1 MEDDDESST
10 LSYQKYDNTNNTRI
24 QKFLL
29 DFKNHPLV
37 MLFNLLLTLAC
48 IVIYILTTYKPNLI
62 LRHQF
67 AFFIFNFLS
76 RIYFF
81 LDFIL
86 DICTGIIDFSLK
98 YFSNFLIEI
107 ISLLPY
113 FFSRIFIGME
123 EDLISNSHMIT
134 SSFISIRLFNFLNY
148 SKFIKSDVNREL
160 YNIMTSIFCLLIT
173 SSILINVIENTQT
186 IGNYW
191 LFLERDCNDSY
202 NCNGTNDSF
211 HSSLF
216 FVMTTVAIIGYYST
230 ISSVLGRI
238 IIIVLI
244 ILSVIEIPALS
255 SDLMVQLSSKSVYA
269 RMAYKMLEGV
279 QFILISGNISNGSI
293 VVLLQEYFHPD
304 HGEDEKHALILM
316 PQRPD
321 TNMKSL
327 LQEYPN
333 KLFYFEGDP
342 LKLNDLQRC
351 QFRNA
356 SMIMLLCNKQT
367 DDSAAEDSKTII
379 QAMAIKKHF
388 NMEDENKKKDSS
400 FNGSISNFYLSRT
413 FAYENNDNN
422 GKQTEEIPILDNS
435 NVINSVNSDNDKK
448 INNNNIN
455 DKRND
460 KFKNFNNNKLVNN
473 NNNNKIINNNNNYN
487 NDKKNEKK
495 ESSLIIQLLRPESE
509 HHFALSISKNNNTDQ
524 IVCIDELKL
533 SLLAKSCLCRGI
545 IALISNLIITNN
557 FEEGIEKQ
565 LGNSKWIEEYKHGKD
580 YEIYKIPLEYLR
592 GYKFSVIAE
601 KIYNEKKTIL
611 FGLNI
616 ESKSDNSNLVLLS
629 PMDFIVPVK
638 RDINVFGYL
647 LAKDQ
652 NDADSIT
659 TWEKTQKRI
668 EISNLNNLEFNNKK
682 HLNKNIELEEG
693 EIDMKN
699 NFKNNDI
706 YSTDALSLA
715 KICHITTEHIAKTSV
730 TIDSIDKM
738 LIAKGHIIICGVCQ
752 NLIDFIKPLR
762 SKNLPKRIVPTIVIL
777 SKELPDDKIWN
788 TISFFEQIYL
798 VQGDPMKRSDLKR
811 AGIKSAKR
819 VVILAPGINE
829 ISQFTLNKKLK
840 NLKVN
845 KEDDENN
852 EIKQVIT
859 ARKLTREE
867 EDLLDAKTIF
877 KYNMIS
883 KINKDIFC
891 VIELINPSNVSFLNN
906 KKRKNNDEYLFLKA
920 GLNID
925 ATASFAAGE
934 VYYSSIMDNVITQAY
949 YNPSL
954 LNVLKKLI
962 VGEDQSNIINKNIL
976 KRYSNITSG
985 NLYLIN
991 MPMGIFPKNL
1001 LIYNKV
1007 KFEDVFKIFI
1017 KMKIIVIGIYR
1028 AGEIN
1033 SSNYS
1038 SDNKNSFNNIKDK
1051 KSNDIFYYVVTAPE
1065 DNFEVSSIDRLF
1077 VISPEYPD
1085 IDSLNNLD
1093 INNKEDDYISSDDP
1107 VGNFKVHNKKI
1118 EEKKEIRREIDEEGE
1133 EKLKCFNEELKET
1146 KSLLDDIQSCIYK
1159 VQNDSE
1165 KIIAN
1170 SIKKKLNNIV
1180 NKGK

>member
-1 MEDDDESST
+1 MEDNDDSSI
-10 LSYQKYDNTNNTRI
+10 LNNPKYDNPNNNKV
-24 QKFLL
+24 QKFLIQY
-29 DFKNHPLV
+29 KAHPLAL
-37 MLFNLLLTLAC
+37 LFNLLVTLAC
-48 IVIYILTTYKPNLI
+48 VVVYILTTYLPNLI
-62 LRHQF
+62 LRHDK
-67 AFFIFNFLS
+67 AFFSFNFAS
-76 RIYFF
+76 RVYFF
-81 LDFIL
+81 LDFIA
-86 DICTGIIDFSLK
+86 DILVGIIDFSFK
-98 YFSNFLIEI
+98 YFSTFCIEI
-107 ISLLPY
+107 IGVVPYLLAR
-113 FFSRIFIGME
+113 SKAGME
-123 EDLISNSHMIT
+123 ENLINNAHMIT
-134 SSFISIRLFNFLNY
+134 SSLICLRLFNFLDFG
-148 SKFIKSDVNREL
+148 KFIKSDVNREL
-160 YNIMTSIFCLLIT
+160 YNIMTSIFCLLIS
-173 SSILINVIENTQT
+173 SSILINVVESTQT

-191 LFLERDCNDSY
+191 LFVERDCNDSY

-211 HSSLF
+211 HSSFF

-255 SDLMVQLSSKSVYA
+255 SNLMIQLSSKSVYA
-269 RMAYKMLEGV
+269 RTAYKMLEGV

-304 HGEDEKHALILM
+304 HGEDERHALILL
-316 PQRPD
+316 PQGPD
-321 TNMKSL
+321 TGMKSL

-388 NMEDENKKKDSS
+388 NMDDENRKRDTFGS
-400 FNGSISNFYLSRT
+400 FSGTISNFYRT
-413 FAYENNDNN
+413 TRTIALEQQNQKQNDDGGLTN
-422 GKQTEEIPILDNS
+422 LNS
-435 NVINSVNSDNDKK
+435 NSNENSENEKKNSTT
-448 INNNNIN
+448 
-455 DKRND
+455 
-460 KFKNFNNNKLVNN
+460 NN
-473 NNNNKIINNNNNYN
+473 NNNNEKIENN
-487 NDKKNEKK
+487 

-557 FEEGIEKQ
+557 FDESIEKQ
-565 LGNSKWIEEYKHGKD
+565 LGKVKWIEEYKHGKD

-616 ESKSDNSNLVLLS
+616 ENKSDNSNIVLLS
-629 PMDFIVPVK
+629 PMDFIIPVK

-652 NDADSIT
+652 NDADNVT
-659 TWEKTQKRI
+659 AWEKTQKRI
-668 EISNLNNLEFNNKK
+668 EISKINNSELNPMKRRINRGNV
-682 HLNKNIELEEG
+682 ELEDG
-693 EIDMKN
+693 EIEYENSLKN
-699 NFKNNDI
+699 GDI
-706 YSTDALSLA
+706 YSNDALSLA
-715 KICHITTEHIAKTSV
+715 KICYITTEHIAKTSV

-762 SKNLPKRIVPTIVIL
+762 SKCLPKNLVPTIVIL

-798 VQGDPMKRSDLKR
+798 VQGDSMKKSDLKR
-811 AGIKSAKR
+811 AGIRSAKR

-852 EIKQVIT
+852 EENQTIA

-891 VIELINPSNVSFLNN
+891 VIELINPNNVSFLNN
-906 KKRKNNDEYLFLKA
+906 RTRKSNDEYYFIKA

-954 LNVLKKLI
+954 LSVLKKLI
-962 VGEDQSNIINKNIL
+962 VGDEQMNLKPKNIL
-976 KRYSNITSG
+976 YRYSNITSG

-991 MPMGIFPKNL
+991 MPMGIFPVHL
-1001 LIYNKV
+1001 LSYGKV

-1017 KMKIIVIGIYR
+1017 QKKIIVIGVYR

-1033 SSNYS
+1033 STSANHS
-1038 SDNKNSFNNIKDK
+1038 SENKISYNVKIKNNP
-1051 KSNDIFYYVVTAPE
+1051 NELFYYVVTAPE
-1065 DNFEVSSIDRLF
+1065 EDFEVTSKDRLF

-1085 IDSLNNLD
+1085 IDILNNGD
-1093 INNKEDDYISSDDP
+1093 QNYNKDEDLIPSDDP

-1133 EKLKCFNEELKET
+1133 EKLKNFNEELKET
-1146 KSLLDDIQSCIYK
+1146 RTLLDDIQSCINK
-1159 VQNDSE
+1159 VQIDSD
-1165 KIIAN
+1165 KIIKN
-1170 SIKKKLNNIV
+1170 SIKKKLNSIV
-1180 NKGK
+1180 KENKY

>member
-1 MEDDDESST
+1 
-10 LSYQKYDNTNNTRI
+10 
-24 QKFLL
+24 
-29 DFKNHPLV
+29 
-37 MLFNLLLTLAC
+37 
-48 IVIYILTTYKPNLI
+48 
-62 LRHQF
+62 
-67 AFFIFNFLS
+67 
-76 RIYFF
+76 
-81 LDFIL
+81 
-86 DICTGIIDFSLK
+86 
-98 YFSNFLIEI
+98 
-107 ISLLPY
+107 
-113 FFSRIFIGME
+113 
-123 EDLISNSHMIT
+123 
-134 SSFISIRLFNFLNY
+134 
-148 SKFIKSDVNREL
+148 
-160 YNIMTSIFCLLIT
+160 
-173 SSILINVIENTQT
+173 
-186 IGNYW
+186 
-191 LFLERDCNDSY
+191 
-202 NCNGTNDSF
+202 
-211 HSSLF
+211 
-216 FVMTTVAIIGYYST
+216 
-230 ISSVLGRI
+230 
-238 IIIVLI
+238 
-244 ILSVIEIPALS
+244 
-255 SDLMVQLSSKSVYA
+255 
-269 RMAYKMLEGV
+269 
-279 QFILISGNISNGSI
+279 
-293 VVLLQEYFHPD
+293 
-304 HGEDEKHALILM
+304 
-316 PQRPD
+316 
-321 TNMKSL
+321 
-327 LQEYPN
+327 
-333 KLFYFEGDP
+333 
-342 LKLNDLQRC
+342 
-351 QFRNA
+351 
-356 SMIMLLCNKQT
+356 MLLCNKQT
-367 DDSAAEDSKTII
+367 DDSSAEDSKTII

-388 NMEDENKKKDSS
+388 NMDEDNKKKDGS
-400 FNGSISNFYLSRT
+400 FNGTVSNFYLSRT
-413 FAYENNDNN
+413 FAFENNNENN

-435 NVINSVNSDNDKK
+435 NFINSNNSDNDKK
-448 INNNNIN
+448 VNSNNFNNIYE
-455 DKRND
+455 RGND
-460 KFKNFNNNKLVNN
+460 KFKNINNGKNRNNNIKNN
-473 NNNNKIINNNNNYN
+473 NGNNIYN
-487 NDKKNEKK
+487 NGKNDKNENK

-629 PMDFIVPVK
+629 PMDFIVPIK

-652 NDADSIT
+652 NDADNIT

-668 EISNLNNLEFNNKK
+668 EISNLNNNEFNKK
-682 HLNKNIELEEG
+682 YFNKNIELEEG
-693 EIDMKN
+693 EIDMKTN
-699 NFKNNDI
+699 YKNNDI

-715 KICHITTEHIAKTSV
+715 KICHITTEHISKTSV
-730 TIDSIDKM
+730 TIDSVDKM
-738 LIAKGHIIICGVCQ
+738 LIAKGHIIICGICQ

-777 SKELPDDKIWN
+777 SKELPEDKIWN

-798 VQGDPMKRSDLKR
+798 VQGDPMKKSDLKR

-845 KEDDENN
+845 KDDDENN
-852 EIKQVIT
+852 EVKQVIS

-906 KKRKNNDEYLFLKA
+906 RTRKNNDEYLFLKA

-962 VGEDQSNIINKNIL
+962 VGEDQNNIINKNIL

-1001 LIYNKV
+1001 LNYNKI

-1017 KMKIIVIGIYR
+1017 HMKIIVIGIYR

-1033 SSNYS
+1033 SSS
-1038 SDNKNSFNNIKDK
+1038 SNFSSENKISYNNVKEK
-1051 KSNDIFYYVVTAPE
+1051 KSNDIFYYVVTAPDE
-1065 DNFEVSSIDRLF
+1065 NFEVSSIDRLF
-1077 VISPEYPD
+1077 VISPEFPD
-1085 IDSLNNLD
+1085 IDSLNNYD
-1093 INNKEDDYISSDDP
+1093 INNKDDDDYISSDDP

-1133 EKLKCFNEELKET
+1133 EKLKSFNEELKET
-1146 KSLLDDIQSCIYK
+1146 KSLLEDIQSCIYK

-1170 SIKKKLNNIV
+1170 SIKKKLNNILK
-1180 NKGK
+1180 KGK

>member
-1 MEDDDESST
+1 MEEEDDSIILDNPKLDNSNNSNF
-10 LSYQKYDNTNNTRI
+10 QKIIIEIKSNFI
-24 QKFLL
+24 FLL
-29 DFKNHPLV
+29 L
-37 MLFNLLLTLAC
+37 NLLLTTAC
-48 IVIYILTTYKPNLI
+48 IVVYILTTYYPNLI
-62 LRHQF
+62 LRNSRT
-67 AFFIFNFLS
+67 FFIFNFIS
-76 RIYFF
+76 RCYF
-81 LDFIL
+81 LIDFIL
-86 DICTGIIDFSLK
+86 DLLSGTIDFSLK
-98 YFSNFLIEI
+98 YISTFFIEI
-107 ISLLPY
+107 ISVIPY
-113 FFSRIFIGME
+113 MIARPIVGME
-123 EDLISNSHMIT
+123 EDLINNAHMIT
-134 SSFISIRLFNFLNY
+134 SSLITWRTFNFLNC
-148 SKFIKSDVNREL
+148 SRWIKSDVNREL
-160 YNIMTSIFCLLIT
+160 YIIMCNIFCLIIT
-173 SSILINVIENTQT
+173 ASIFINVFENTQT

-202 NCNGTNDSF
+202 NCNGTNDSIL
-211 HSSLF
+211 SSLF
-216 FVMTTVAIIGYYST
+216 FVMTTIAIIGYYST

-255 SDLMVQLSSKSVYA
+255 SNLMIQLSSKSVYA
-269 RMAYKMLEGV
+269 RTAYKMLEGV

-293 VVLLQEYFHPD
+293 IVLLQEYFHPD
-304 HGEDEKHALILM
+304 HGEDERHALILM

-379 QAMAIKKHF
+379 QAMAIKKYF
-388 NMEDENKKKDSS
+388 AQDEENRRKEAFGTFSGTLNNLYRTTRTIALDQ
-400 FNGSISNFYLSRT
+400 NSIKQN
-413 FAYENNDNN
+413 EDNN
-422 GKQTEEIPILDNS
+422 NLNS
-435 NVINSVNSDNDKK
+435 SGESD
-448 INNNNIN
+448 
-455 DKRND
+455 
-460 KFKNFNNNKLVNN
+460 
-473 NNNNKIINNNNNYN
+473 N
-487 NDKKNEKK
+487 NDKKKNGTNNTNNISDKSDNNG
-495 ESSLIIQLLRPESE
+495 SSLIIQLLRPESE
-509 HHFALSISKNNNTDQ
+509 HHFALSISKNNTTDQ

-565 LGNSKWIEEYKHGKD
+565 LGNSKWIDEYKHGKD

-592 GYKFSVIAE
+592 GYKFSVCAE
-601 KIYNEKKTIL
+601 KIYNEKKMIL

-616 ESKSDNSNLVLLS
+616 ESKSDSSNIVLLS
-629 PMDFIVPVK
+629 PMEFIVPIK
-638 RDINVFGYL
+638 RDVNVFGYL

-652 NDADSIT
+652 NDADEVT
-659 TWEKTQKRI
+659 AWEKTQKRMEVTKLNYG
-668 EISNLNNLEFNNKK
+668 EININKRRINK
-682 HLNKNIELEEG
+682 HNMELEEG
-693 EIDMKN
+693 EIQIETNIKGG
-699 NFKNNDI
+699 DI

-762 SKNLPKRIVPTIVIL
+762 AKILPKSQVPTIVIL
-777 SKELPDDKIWN
+777 SKELPDDKVWN

-798 VQGDPMKRSDLKR
+798 VQGDSMKRSDLKR

-819 VVILAPGINE
+819 VVILAPGIYE

-845 KEDDENN
+845 KEDDENEEDEKN
-852 EIKQVIT
+852 IS

-891 VIELINPSNVSFLNN
+891 VIELINPKNVSFLNN
-906 KKRKNNDEYLFLKA
+906 RTRKNNDEYLFIKA

-954 LNVLKKLI
+954 LSVLKKLI
-962 VGEDQSNIINKNIL
+962 VGDEQSNLKNKNIL
-976 KRYSNITSG
+976 NRYSNITSG

-991 MPMGIFPKNL
+991 MPMSIFPNHL
-1001 LIYNKV
+1001 LIYGKV

-1017 KMKIIVIGIYR
+1017 QKKIIVIGVYR
-1028 AGEIN
+1028 QGEII
-1033 SSNYS
+1033 SNENIS
-1038 SDNKNSFNNIKDK
+1038 GDNKISYNNIKLK
-1051 KSNDIFYYVVTAPE
+1051 NNNESSFYYVVTAPE
-1065 DNFEVSSIDRLF
+1065 ENFEVSSKDKLF
-1077 VISPEYPD
+1077 VIAPEYPD
-1085 IDSLNNLD
+1085 IDSLNNGEQ
-1093 INNKEDDYISSDDP
+1093 NNNNNEDLISSDDP
-1107 VGNFKVHNKKI
+1107 VGNFKVHTKKI

-1133 EKLKCFNEELKET
+1133 EKLKNFNEELKET
-1146 KSLLDDIQSCIYK
+1146 KSLLDDIQNCIIK
-1159 VQNDSE
+1159 VQNDSN

-1170 SIKKKLNNIV
+1170 SVKKKLNAIS
-1180 NKGK
+1180 KGKNNF

>member
-1 MEDDDESST
+1 MEEEDESII
-10 LSYQKYDNTNNTRI
+10 LNNGKYDNSNNSNF
-24 QKFLL
+24 QKIVIEIKSNFIFLL
-29 DFKNHPLV
+29 LNI
-37 MLFNLLLTLAC
+37 LLSLTC
-48 IVIYILTTYKPNLI
+48 IIIYILTTYLPNLI
-62 LRHQF
+62 LRHENG
-67 AFFIFNFLS
+67 FFIFNFIS
-76 RIYFF
+76 RCYFL
-81 LDFIL
+81 LDFIT
-86 DICTGIIDFSLK
+86 DIISGTVDFSLK
-98 YFSNFLIEI
+98 YFFTFFIEI
-107 ISLLPY
+107 VSVIPY
-113 FFSRIFIGME
+113 FFSRPFVGMK
-123 EDLISNSHMIT
+123 EDLINNAHMIT
-134 SSFISIRLFNFLNY
+134 SSFIAWRTFNFLNC
-148 SKFIKSDVNREL
+148 SRFIKSDVNREL
-160 YNIMTSIFCLLIT
+160 YNIMCSIFCLIIT
-173 SSILINVIENTQT
+173 SSIIINVIENTQT
-186 IGNYW
+186 IGKYW
-191 LFLERDCNDSY
+191 LFLERDCNDNY
-202 NCNGTNDSF
+202 NCLGTNDSIL
-211 HSSLF
+211 SSFF
-216 FVMTTVAIIGYYST
+216 FVMTTIAIIGYYST

-244 ILSVIEIPALS
+244 LLSVIEIPALS

-269 RMAYKMLEGV
+269 RTAYKMLEGV

-304 HGEDEKHALILM
+304 HGEDERHALILL

-379 QAMAIKKHF
+379 QAMAIKKYF
-388 NMEDENKKKDSS
+388 SQDEENKRKDS
-400 FNGSISNFYLSRT
+400 FGTFTGTINNLYRT
-413 FAYENNDNN
+413 TRTIALDQNPNSAKQNEDNNSSNNDS
-422 GKQTEEIPILDNS
+422 E
-435 NVINSVNSDNDKK
+435 
-448 INNNNIN
+448 
-455 DKRND
+455 
-460 KFKNFNNNKLVNN
+460 
-473 NNNNKIINNNNNYN
+473 
-487 NDKKNEKK
+487 NDKKNKNGTNTTDNNNNMNDKGENNG
-495 ESSLIIQLLRPESE
+495 SSLIIQLLRPESE
-509 HHFALSISKNNNTDQ
+509 HHFALSISKNNTTDQ

-565 LGNSKWIEEYKHGKD
+565 LGNSKWIDEYKHGKD

-592 GYKFSVIAE
+592 GYKFSICAE
-601 KIYNEKKTIL
+601 KIYNEKKMIL

-616 ESKSDNSNLVLLS
+616 ESKSDNSNIVLLS
-629 PMDFIVPVK
+629 PMDFIIPIK
-638 RDINVFGYL
+638 RDVNVFGYL

-652 NDADSIT
+652 GDADEVT
-659 TWEKTQKRI
+659 QWEKTQKRV
-668 EISNLNNLEFNNKK
+668 EITKINYGEFNINKRRM
-682 HLNKNIELEEG
+682 NKNVELEEG
-693 EIDMKN
+693 EIEIETN
-699 NFKNNDI
+699 LKNNDI

-762 SKNLPKRIVPTIVIL
+762 AKNLPKSLVPTIVIL
-777 SKELPDDKIWN
+777 SKELPDDKVWN

-798 VQGDPMKRSDLKR
+798 VQGDSMKKSDLKR
-811 AGIKSAKR
+811 AGIRSAKR

-845 KEDDENN
+845 KEEDENN
-852 EIKQVIT
+852 ENENNIS

-906 KKRKNNDEYLFLKA
+906 RTRKNNDEYLFIKA

-954 LNVLKKLI
+954 LSVLKKLI
-962 VGEDQSNIINKNIL
+962 VGDEQSNLKNKNIL
-976 KRYSNITSG
+976 NRYSNITSG

-991 MPMGIFPKNL
+991 MPMGIFPNNIL
-1001 LIYNKV
+1001 TYGKV

-1017 KMKIIVIGIYR
+1017 QKKMIVIGVYR
-1028 AGEIN
+1028 SGELNANPNISGENKIN
-1033 SSNYS
+1033 Y
-1038 SDNKNSFNNIKDK
+1038 NIKMK
-1051 KSNDIFYYVVTAPE
+1051 NFGESSFYYVVTAPE
-1065 DNFEVSSIDRLF
+1065 ENFEVSPKDKLF
-1077 VISPEYPD
+1077 VIAPEYPD
-1085 IDSLNNLD
+1085 IDSLNNGGQN
-1093 INNKEDDYISSDDP
+1093 NNKDEDLISSDDP
-1107 VGNFKVHNKKI
+1107 VGNFKVHTKKI

-1133 EKLKCFNEELKET
+1133 EKLKNFNEELKET
-1146 KSLLDDIQSCIYK
+1146 RSLLDDIQNCINK
-1159 VQNDSE
+1159 VQNDSN

-1170 SIKKKLNNIV
+1170 SVKKKLNAIS
-1180 NKGK
+1180 KGKKNV

>member
-1 MEDDDESST
+1 MEDDDESSS
-10 LSYQKYDNTNNTRI
+10 LNYQKNDNTNNTKI
-24 QKFLL
+24 QKFFL
-29 DFKNHPLV
+29 DFKAHPLV

-48 IVIYILTTYKPNLI
+48 IIIYILTTYKPNLI
-62 LRHQF
+62 LKNEF
-67 AFFIFNFLS
+67 AFFLFNFLS
-76 RIYFF
+76 RIYFL

-98 YFSNFLIEI
+98 YLSNFLIEI

-113 FFSRIFIGME
+113 FFSRIFIGMN
-123 EDLISNSHMIT
+123 EDLINNTHMIT
-134 SSFISIRLFNFLNY
+134 SSFISIRLFNILNY

-160 YNIMTSIFCLLIT
+160 FNIMTSIFCLLIT

-186 IGNYW
+186 IGKYW

-202 NCNGTNDSF
+202 NCNGTNDTF

-216 FVMTTVAIIGYYST
+216 YVMTTVAIIGYYST

-244 ILSVIEIPALS
+244 ILSVIQIPALS
-255 SDLMVQLSSKSVYA
+255 SDLMVLLSSKSVYA
-269 RMAYKMLEGV
+269 RTVYKILEGV
-279 QFILISGNISNGSI
+279 EFILISGNISNGSI

-304 HGEDEKHALILM
+304 HGEDERHALILL
-316 PQRPD
+316 PQGPD
-321 TNMKSL
+321 TGMKSL

-388 NMEDENKKKDSS
+388 NMEDENKKKDGT
-400 FNGSISNFYLSRT
+400 FNGSITNFYLSRT
-413 FAYENNDNN
+413 FAFDNNDNN

-435 NVINSVNSDNDKK
+435 NFINSDNSDKDKK
-448 INNNNIN
+448 INYNNIN

-460 KFKNFNNNKLVNN
+460 KFKNINNNKVLNN
-473 NNNNKIINNNNNYN
+473 NNNIYN
-487 NDKKNEKK
+487 NVKKNEKI

-611 FGLNI
+611 FGLNL

-629 PMDFIVPVK
+629 PMDFIIPLK

-668 EISNLNNLEFNNKK
+668 EISNVNNIQFNNKK
-682 HLNKNIELEEG
+682 YLNKNIELEEG

-699 NFKNNDI
+699 NLKNNDI
-706 YSTDALSLA
+706 YSTDILSLA
-715 KICHITTEHIAKTSV
+715 KICHITTEHISKTSV

-738 LIAKGHIIICGVCQ
+738 LIAKEHIIICGVCQ

-811 AGIKSAKR
+811 AGIKSAKK

-840 NLKVN
+840 NLKIN
-845 KEDDENN
+845 NEDDENN

-991 MPMGIFPKNL
+991 MPIGIFPKNL
-1001 LIYNKV
+1001 LIYNKI
-1007 KFEDVFKIFI
+1007 KFEDVFKFFI
-1017 KMKIIVIGIYR
+1017 QMKIIVIGIYR
-1028 AGEIN
+1028 AEEIN
-1033 SSNYS
+1033 SLSNFS
-1038 SDNKNSFNNIKDK
+1038 SDNKNSFNKDK
-1051 KSNDIFYYVVTAPE
+1051 KLNDIFYYVVTAPDE
-1065 DNFEVSSIDRLF
+1065 NFEVSSIDRLF
-1077 VISPEYPD
+1077 VISPEFPD
-1085 IDSLNNLD
+1085 IDSLNNYD
-1093 INNKEDDYISSDDP
+1093 INNKDDDYISSDDL

-1118 EEKKEIRREIDEEGE
+1118 EEKKENRREIDEEGE

-1170 SIKKKLNNIV
+1170 SIKKKLNNIIK
-1180 NKGK
+1180 KGK